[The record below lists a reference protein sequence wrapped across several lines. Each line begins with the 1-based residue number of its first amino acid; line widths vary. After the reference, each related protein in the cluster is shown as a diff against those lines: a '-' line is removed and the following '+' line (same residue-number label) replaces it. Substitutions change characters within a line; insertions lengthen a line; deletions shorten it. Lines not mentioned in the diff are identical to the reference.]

1 MAAEDIK
8 VSLESISAKVWPR
21 EHDDNGNWLF
31 KVDQL
36 KVLRWEQN
44 ATDNRHHRT
53 PAASAGVC
61 AASLLSPRQSGT
73 DRVPRNRPDE
83 VGLQREQRLVRLAW
97 TVPEPLRQRRTVRA
111 AEALSSRAKRR
122 CNKAGAVEILASDVG

>member
-1 MAAEDIK
+1 MTAEDVK

-44 ATDNRHHRT
+44 EGYGEKGFMWRQGDIEIKGALIRPVDQIECMPQGKRDRSCQLHRFGYT
-53 PAASAGVC
+53 
-61 AASLLSPRQSGT
+61 
-73 DRVPRNRPDE
+73 
-83 VGLQREQRLVRLAW
+83 
-97 TVPEPLRQRRTVRA
+97 
-111 AEALSSRAKRR
+111 
-122 CNKAGAVEILASDVG
+122 